1 MGEIMSKTND
11 TSKFSLEDRAL
22 DDVELKVVTGGF
34 APTPHVFRQT
44 HDKRE
49 AGGE

>member
-1 MGEIMSKTND
+1 MERIMSNNND
-11 TSKFSLEDRAL
+11 TSKISLEDRPL

-34 APTPHVFRQT
+34 APTTHVFRQT

-49 AGGE
+49 AHGE